1 MQKFDFKPLILK
13 ILYSFAGAIVCLQVI
28 HMDRAVSFCFY
39 ATFYLTLIFWITCA
53 LQRMERLEFWMLAG
67 ILIAFVSVL
76 INAALSSSVITM
88 QYLKKLLSF
97 FSTILFFSAAY
108 KSVPNASVRRWIYG
122 ILDLV
127 SAYLIVAYFYQG
139 QRAYLFHGVVS
150 NYLTF
155 GFTNPNLTGLF
166 LAGMI
171 MLEMNRLPALTRSWQ
186 RIPAWA
192 EVCFLLFFLWK
203 TKARNALL
211 SVILFLV
218 IFFVLSLRKA
228 DQPHFGKTFSKIAA
242 VWPLLFAGAYIL
254 FLQLPGVIRLFS
266 FLESAGKD
274 LTSRMEIWLRAL
286 RLWLSSPIF
295 GAYAQA
301 SGGSGSSQFHNTHID
316 ILVSYGP
323 IVLCIVCFALYSL
336 IYMSGKRQ
344 SRQQFLFTIGF
355 TCEIIL
361 GVGEAAIFSGGLGV
375 YLYAGTFLLLRNLC
389 QPEAGMEAAP

>member
-1 MQKFDFKPLILK
+1 MQKIDFKSLILK

-28 HMDRAVSFCFY
+28 HMDRYVSFCFY
-39 ATFYLTLIFWITCA
+39 ATFYLTLIFWIACA

-67 ILIAFVSVL
+67 MLIAFISVL
-76 INAALSSSVITM
+76 INAALSGTAVTM

-97 FSTILFFSAAY
+97 SSTLLFFSAAY

-139 QRAYLFHGVVS
+139 QRAYLFNGVVS

-166 LAGMI
+166 LAGMV

-186 RIPAWA
+186 RIPAWG
-192 EVCFLLFFLWK
+192 EVCFLLYFLWK
-203 TKARNALL
+203 TQARNALL

-218 IFFVLSLRKA
+218 FFFILSLRKA
-228 DQPHFGKTFSKIAA
+228 DQLHIPRIFAKIAS

-274 LTSRMEIWLRAL
+274 LTSRMDIWLHAL
-286 RLWLSSPIF
+286 RLWASSPIF

-301 SGGSGSSQFHNTHID
+301 SGGIGSSQFHNTHID

-336 IYMSGKRQ
+336 IYMGGKRQ
-344 SRQQFLFTIGF
+344 SRQQFLLTVGF

-375 YLYAGTFLLLRNLC
+375 YLYAGTFLLLRNLS
-389 QPEAGMEAAP
+389 QPETDMEVTP

>member
-1 MQKFDFKPLILK
+1 MQKIDFKPLILK

-39 ATFYLTLIFWITCA
+39 ATFYLTLIFWIACA
-53 LQRMERLEFWMLAG
+53 LQRMERLEFWMLAA

-76 INAALSSSVITM
+76 INAALSGSAITM

-108 KSVPNASVRRWIYG
+108 KTVPNVSVRRWIYG
-122 ILDLV
+122 ILDFV
-127 SAYLIVAYFYQG
+127 AIYLIAAYFFQG
-139 QRAYLFHGVVS
+139 QRAYLFDGIVS
-150 NYLTF
+150 SYLTF

-171 MLEMNRLPALTRSWQ
+171 MLQMNRLPALTRFRQ
-186 RIPAWA
+186 HILAWC
-192 EVCFLLFFLWK
+192 EIGFLLFFLWE
-203 TKARNALL
+203 TQARNALL
-211 SVILFLV
+211 SVVLFLV
-218 IFFVLSLRKA
+218 FYFVLSLRKA
-228 DQPHFGKTFSKIAA
+228 DQLHISKAFAKAAA

-254 FLQLPGVIRLFS
+254 LLQLPGVIKLFS
-266 FLESAGKD
+266 FLASAGKD

-286 RLWLSSPIF
+286 RLWVSSPIF

-301 SGGSGSSQFHNTHID
+301 SGGIGSSQFHNTHID

-336 IYMSGKRQ
+336 IYWNGKRL
-344 SRQQFLFTIGF
+344 SRQQFLLTIGF

-375 YLYAGTFLLLRNLC
+375 YLYAGTFLLLRNLD
-389 QPEAGMEAAP
+389 QPEPDTEVTS

>member
-1 MQKFDFKPLILK
+1 MQKINFKPFILK

-39 ATFYLTLIFWITCA
+39 ATFYLTLVFWIACA
-53 LQRMERLEFWMLAG
+53 LQRMDRLEFWMLAG
-67 ILIAFVSVL
+67 MLIAFVSVL
-76 INAALSSSVITM
+76 INAALSGSAITM

-97 FSTILFFSAAY
+97 FSSILFFSAAY
-108 KSVPNASVRRWIYG
+108 KSIPNTSVRRWIYG
-122 ILDLV
+122 ILDFV
-127 SAYLIVAYFYQG
+127 AIYLIVAYFYQG
-139 QRAYLFHGVVS
+139 QQAFLLNGIVS

-171 MLEMNRLPALTRSWQ
+171 MLQMNRLPALSRSWQ
-186 RIPAWA
+186 RIPAWG

-203 TKARNALL
+203 TQARNALL

-218 IFFVLSLRKA
+218 FFFVLSLQKA
-228 DQPHFGKTFSKIAA
+228 DQLHIPRILAKIAP

-254 FLQLPGVIRLFS
+254 LLQLPCVIKLFS
-266 FLESAGKD
+266 FLASAGKD
-274 LTSRMEIWLRAL
+274 LTSRMDIWLHAL
-286 RLWLSSPIF
+286 RLWTSSPIF

-301 SGGSGSSQFHNTHID
+301 SGGMGSSQFHNTHID

-336 IYMSGKRQ
+336 IYMGGKRQ
-344 SRQQFLFTIGF
+344 SRQQLLLTIGF

-375 YLYAGTFLLLRNLC
+375 YLYAGTFLLLRNLS
-389 QPEAGMEAAP
+389 QPETDMEVTP